1 MGGNNSLDRSP
12 VHLLHR
18 ASQAVELAFATW
30 TRGKLTPRQL
40 AVLMTIEESEGL
52 NQTDLVERTG
62 IDRSTMTDVISRLR
76 RKGLIQRR
84 RNRRDARAF
93 SVSLTDDG
101 RRLLGA
107 VVPVA
112 IGVDRSVL
120 GALPRE
126 RRKLFMDALASI
138 VDAMERPAG

>member
-1 MGGNNSLDRSP
+1 M
-12 VHLLHR
+12 
-18 ASQAVELAFATW
+18 
-30 TRGKLTPRQL
+30 
-40 AVLMTIEESEGL
+40 
-52 NQTDLVERTG
+52 ERTG

-120 GALPRE
+120 GALPSE
-126 RRKLFMDALASI
+126 RRKPFMDALASI
-138 VDAMERPAG
+138 VIALERPAS